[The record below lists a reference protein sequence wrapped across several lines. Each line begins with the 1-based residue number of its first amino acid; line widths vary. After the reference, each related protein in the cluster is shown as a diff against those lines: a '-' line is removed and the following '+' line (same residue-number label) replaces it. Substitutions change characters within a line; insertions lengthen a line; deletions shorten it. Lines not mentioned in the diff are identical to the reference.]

1 MKRIYRIC
9 LLLLML
15 TAGTVTGCGAPA
27 AVTVNGIRAEDM
39 TEVFSPRPAPEPE
52 PSEPESGAEGKI
64 AVYVCGAVN
73 RPAVYRLPADARV
86 VDALEAAEGFSRD
99 ADTEWLNQA
108 RPLTDGEMLRVYTL
122 AETYALRQGGAEA
135 GERGTADLSPAAAGA
150 DGADSGGR
158 VNLNTASKEQL
169 MTLPGI
175 GEARADAILRRR
187 EESGPFTSCEDVMQ
201 VGGIKKSIYEKIRDR
216 ITV

>member
-1 MKRIYRIC
+1 MKRKYRIC

-15 TAGTVTGCGAPA
+15 TAGEATACSAPA

-39 TEVFSPRPAPEPE
+39 TEASGPHPAPGQEPVV
-52 PSEPESGAEGKI
+52 PESGAEGKI

-86 VDALEAAEGFSRD
+86 VDALKAAEGFSRD
-99 ADTEWLNQA
+99 ADTEWINQA
-108 RPLTDGEMLRVYTL
+108 RSLTDGEMLRVYTL
-122 AETYALRQGGAEA
+122 AETYALRQSGAEA
-135 GERGTADLSPAAAGA
+135 GERGTADGSPAAAGA
-150 DGADSGGR
+150 SGTKSGGR

-175 GEARADAILRRR
+175 GEAKAEAILRRR

-201 VGGIKKSIYEKIRDR
+201 VSGIKKSIYEKIRDR